1 MIEKYQGK
9 GFDIFLLAPFNL
21 ESFLLSFVME
31 VQVSLISAKHQEVC
45 HKH

>member
-1 MIEKYQGK
+1 MIEKYQVM
-9 GFDIFLLAPFNL
+9 GFGIFLLAPFNL

-31 VQVSLISAKHQEVC
+31 VQVSIISTQHQEVC